1 MAPNLQTTI
10 VVRTTGGWYVL
21 DVTSKGKG
29 YYPMVAFHQPTPTAQ
44 TRRPSTNVASGPMGI
59 GYQILAAEG
68 QVPSWTPL
76 AVWDTQVLTIFQFS
90 QALAQG
96 EAPEL
101 YSVTPEGERALV
113 NTTPQGQ
120 RLLIAHRLA
129 STWELKLGT
138 AVVRVQ
144 QTPGYAVVNCPSDPG
159 CPTPMAQQAA
169 R

>member
-1 MAPNLQTTI
+1 
-10 VVRTTGGWYVL
+10 VRTTGGWYIL

-29 YYPMVAFHQPTPTAQ
+29 YYPMVAFWQPTTTPQARRTPLTIPTM
-44 TRRPSTNVASGPMGI
+44 GPMGL
-59 GYQILAAEG
+59 GYEILTPNA
-68 QVPSWTPL
+68 QVPSWTPV
-76 AVWDTQVLTIFQFS
+76 AVWDTQALTIFQFS

-120 RLLIAHRLA
+120 RILIAHRLA
-129 STWELKLGT
+129 GTWELKLGT

-144 QTPGYAVVNCPSDPG
+144 QTPSYAVVQCPGHPG
-159 CPTPMAQQAA
+159 CPTTLAQQAA